1 MKKTMNFEKG
11 FCGYTDPIEIKNK
24 KGGEVE
30 VVNLTP
36 HAINILDSDNFIVK
50 TFESSGIARCTCSR
64 NQIGNVNGIAINSN
78 YYGEVT
84 GLPEPK
90 DGTMYIVSALVA
102 QAVKY
107 VRSDVL
113 VTDDAVRND
122 DGQIIGCRA
131 FARI

>member
-1 MKKTMNFEKG
+1 MKTMNFEKG

-24 KGGEVE
+24 KGEVE

-36 HAINILDSDNFIVK
+36 HAINILDADNKIVK
-50 TFESSGIARCTCSR
+50 TFESSSSIARCTCSR

-84 GLPEPK
+84 GLPAPK
-90 DGTMYIVSALVA
+90 DGTIYLVSALVA
-102 QAVKY
+102 QAVKAI
-107 VRSDVL
+107 RKDVF